1 MVMSIITCVT
11 FRAADDK
18 LHSDISRNWTRIES
32 VIPEDMTHG
41 VIFDPKDAAVYVIG
55 LRGVV
60 DIDTVHGLI
69 ADLHIIR
76 DERDNR
82 QLVTDAD
89 CRHMPAQHFKCN
101 GFTKVA
107 KLG

>member
-18 LHSDISRNWTRIES
+18 IHSDISRNWGRIET
-32 VIPEDMTHG
+32 VIPEGLTHG
-41 VIFDPKDAAVYVIG
+41 VIFDPKDAAVYMIG

-60 DIDTVHGLI
+60 DIDTIHGLI
-69 ADLHIIR
+69 ADLHVIR

-82 QLVTDAD
+82 QLVTDAN
-89 CRHMPAQHFKCN
+89 CRQMPALHFESN
-101 GFTKVA
+101 GFGKIA
-107 KLG
+107 KG